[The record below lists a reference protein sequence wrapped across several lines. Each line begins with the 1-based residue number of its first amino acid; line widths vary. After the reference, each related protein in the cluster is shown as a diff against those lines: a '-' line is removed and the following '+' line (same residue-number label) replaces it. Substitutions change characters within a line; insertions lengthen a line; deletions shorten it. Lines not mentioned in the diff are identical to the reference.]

1 MNVIDRAISI
11 VAPGTALK
19 REVARQQLS
28 LISNSGYSHHGAS
41 RTKKSLIGWMFGGG
55 SAKEDIEDNIQVLR
69 ERSRDLYMGTPI
81 ATGAIKTLRTNVV
94 GAGLKL
100 KPQID
105 YEFLGMTEEE
115 ASKLEMNIEREFSLW
130 ADSVNCDLARL
141 NNFYEIQQ
149 LIFLSSL
156 MCGDALALLPYT
168 ERVGS
173 PYDLRIQLI
182 EADRVCNPYDKIS
195 SDTISSGVEC
205 NDNGE
210 VLAYHIAKFHPLS
223 STRVSNKW
231 TRVEAFGKKTGR
243 RNVIHIME
251 SERIGQRRGVPI
263 LAPVI
268 ESLKQL
274 GRYTDAELM
283 AAVVSGMFTVFIE
296 TQNPN
301 ESPLG
306 EMISE
311 DQKVDESDQ
320 NSLEMGNGAI
330 VALAPGEKANI
341 ANPTR
346 TNSAFDVFIS
356 SICKQIGT
364 ALEIPHDLLLKQF
377 NASYSASRAAL
388 LEAWKMFKMRR
399 TWLANDFCQPVY
411 EEWLTEAVAKGRV
424 YAPGFFDSEIVR
436 KAYCN
441 AEWSGPSQG
450 QLDPVKEATAA
461 SIRVENGFST
471 RARETQELTGGDFY
485 KNHRQRVKEEKM
497 RQEIPNIS
505 NLKGGVKSETD

>member
-1 MNVIDRAISI
+1 MNVIDKVIK
-11 VAPGTALK
+11 VFAPASALN
-19 REVARQQLS
+19 REVSRQKLT

-41 RTKKSLIGWMFGGG
+41 RTKKSLVGWMSGGG

-115 ASKLEMNIEREFSLW
+115 ASVLEMNIEREFSLW
-130 ADSVNCDLARL
+130 ADSLNCDLARL

-156 MCGDALALLPYT
+156 MCGDAFALLPYT
-168 ERVGS
+168 ERIRS

-182 EADRVCNPYDKIS
+182 EADRVCNPFFKII
-195 SDTISSGVEC
+195 SDNISAGVEC
-205 NDNGE
+205 NENGE
-210 VLAYHIAKFHPLS
+210 IMAYHIANFHPLS
-223 STRVSNKW
+223 TSRVGNSW
-231 TRVEAFGKKTGR
+231 TRVDAFGKKTGR

-251 SERIGQRRGVPI
+251 SERIGQRRGVPV

-311 DQKVDESDQ
+311 EQRVDDGDQ

-346 TNSAFDVFIS
+346 PNAAFDVFIT
-356 SICKQIGT
+356 SICRQIGT

-388 LEAWKMFKMRR
+388 LEAWKMFRMRR
-399 TWLANDFCQPVY
+399 TWLANDFCQPIY
-411 EEWLTEAVAKGRV
+411 EEWLSEAVAKGRV
-424 YAPGFFDSEIVR
+424 YAPGFFDDEIVR

-441 AEWSGPSQG
+441 SEWSGPSQG
-450 QLDPVKEATAA
+450 QLDPVKEANAA

-471 RARETQELTGGDFY
+471 RSRETVELTGGDFN

-497 RQEIPNIS
+497 RMEIPVKDS
-505 NLKGGVKSETD
+505 GKGV